1 MSIVRTILKIVL
13 RFVWSWPLTL
23 VYDVKVPDALDKSE
37 HDLLMELL
45 LQLLQGEEVVGVAE
59 SLAAQ
64 DEGGVVELK
73 QTPQSLDD
81 VECRLTFIT

>member
-1 MSIVRTILKIVL
+1 
-13 RFVWSWPLTL
+13 
-23 VYDVKVPDALDKSE
+23 
-37 HDLLMELL
+37 MELL

-73 QTPQSLDD
+73 PNKLLNL
-81 VECRLTFIT
+81 LTMLNVD